1 MGEVMAERAVSS
13 VIQYLAPLLADE
25 VKLLKGVRKEI
36 FNIKAELER
45 IHSFLEDAESRA
57 ETGDEGVKIW
67 VKQVRQVAY
76 RIQDVIDENIL
87 LVLPKQP
94 RLLGSFH
101 KVTRTITK
109 LKPRHQIASQIQDI
123 NNTIREIKE
132 GANRYAFSTSSST
145 EHTSTSTSTS
155 TKDNMW
161 RDPRLAF
168 FFIGDDE
175 VVGIESPK
183 SELISRL
190 VDKNQSQR
198 AMISLVG
205 MGGIGKTTL
214 SKKVYDSQE
223 MAAHFNCKAWI
234 TVSQSYKPGELLKTM
249 IEQLS
254 GKDVVTLLDEGID
267 SLIAKAKGYLYEKK
281 YVVVFDDVWQIDFWG
296 SIRHALPQNS
306 KGSRVIITTRSEQVA
321 AFCKESSVDHDHKLQ
336 ALSEEKAWE
345 LFCVKAF
352 QLDFGGYCPLELEE
366 ISHEIVKKCEGLP
379 LAIVAIGGL
388 LSTKNKVVSEWQKFY
403 DSMGTELERN
413 PKLTSI
419 RKILLSSYNDLSQYL
434 KSCFLYFGIMPED
447 YSIEGERL
455 IRLWIAE
462 GFVEEQK
469 GKTLEEVAEEYLIE
483 LIHRRLVQ
491 VSRTKSDGRVGD
503 FCQILEEENSS
514 FNDTTRWLSVHTHY
528 CNMDKVMESI
538 GKSPV
543 RSVFIFQKGVL
554 PKKTLLGTVA
564 ANFKL
569 LKVLDLEDAPLDQL
583 HEEVG
588 NLFLLRYLSIRN
600 TKVKI
605 IPKSIGKLH
614 NLQTLDLKHS
624 PVRELPSDIS
634 RLHKLR
640 HLLAYSRNY
649 ESEYWVDLIVGVKIQ
664 GGIGGLEEL
673 QNLWY
678 VETNHG
684 LIKELEKLRQLRKLG
699 ITKLER
705 EHGRALCAAIEKMKY
720 LQHLSV
726 WASSDDVILDLQYIS
741 SSSPP
746 QYLQRLRLTGRLEK
760 LPDWILKL
768 QNLVR
773 LSLAGSGLTKNDQL
787 KSLQVL
793 PSLVRLGLWNAY
805 DWEQLYFEVGGFHK
819 LKQVY
824 LEDLKGLNSVIIEEG
839 ALPLLEELTIGRSPH
854 LKEVPSGIHH
864 LQKLK
869 NLHFFGMPE
878 EFIEKMQPKPQPN
891 QSKDY

>member
-1 MGEVMAERAVSS
+1 
-13 VIQYLAPLLADE
+13 
-25 VKLLKGVRKEI
+25 
-36 FNIKAELER
+36 
-45 IHSFLEDAESRA
+45 
-57 ETGDEGVKIW
+57 
-67 VKQVRQVAY
+67 
-76 RIQDVIDENIL
+76 
-87 LVLPKQP
+87 
-94 RLLGSFH
+94 
-101 KVTRTITK
+101 
-109 LKPRHQIASQIQDI
+109 
-123 NNTIREIKE
+123 
-132 GANRYAFSTSSST
+132 
-145 EHTSTSTSTS
+145 
-155 TKDNMW
+155 
-161 RDPRLAF
+161 
-168 FFIGDDE
+168 
-175 VVGIESPK
+175 
-183 SELISRL
+183 
-190 VDKNQSQR
+190 
-198 AMISLVG
+198 MISLVG

-214 SKKVYDSQE
+214 AKKVYDSQE
-223 MAAHFNCKAWI
+223 MVAHFNCKTWI
-234 TVSQSYKPGELLKTM
+234 TVSQSYKPEELLKTM

-254 GKDVVTLLDEGID
+254 GKDAVTLPDEGID
-267 SLIAKAKGYLYEKK
+267 SLIAKARGYLYGKK
-281 YVVVFDDVWQIDFWG
+281 YVVVFDHVWQIDFWG

-321 AFCKESSVDHDHKLQ
+321 AFCKESSVDHVHELQ

-345 LFCVKAF
+345 LFCMKAF
-352 QLDFGGYCPLELEE
+352 QLDFGGHCPLELEE

-419 RKILLSSYNDLSQYL
+419 RKILLSSYNDLPQYL

-491 VSRTKSDGRVGD
+491 VSRTKSDGRVGECQVHD
-503 FCQILEEENSS
+503 VVWEIIISMSEEFSFCQILEEENSS
-514 FNDTTRWLSVHTHY
+514 FNDTTRRLSVHIHY

-543 RSVFIFQKGVL
+543 RSVFLFQRGVL
-554 PKKTLLGTVA
+554 PKKTLLGTIA

-624 PVRELPSDIS
+624 PVRELPFDIS
-634 RLHKLR
+634 RLRKLR

-649 ESEYWVDLIVGVKIQ
+649 ESEYW
-664 GGIGGLEEL
+664 EL

-684 LIKELEKLRQLRKLG
+684 LIEELEKLRQLRKLG

-705 EHGRALCAAIEKMKY
+705 EHGRALCAAIEKMIY

-726 WASSDDVILDLQYIS
+726 WASSDDEILDLQYIS

-773 LSLAGSGLTKNDQL
+773 LSLEGSGLTKNNQL
-787 KSLQVL
+787 KGLQVL
-793 PSLVRLGLWNAY
+793 PSLVRLGLWDAY
-805 DWEQLYFEVGGFHK
+805 DWEQLYFEVGGFQK
-819 LKQVY
+819 LKQLY

-869 NLHFFGMPE
+869 TLRFFGMPE

-891 QSKDY
+891 QSKDYWIVKHIPCVSVWSQSGKFTYTRIGNLQEYFDKKVANQRVTEAENESYTPFGLSGLVRKEKKKK

>member
-1 MGEVMAERAVSS
+1 MQGEVMAERAVSS

-36 FNIKAELER
+36 FSIKAELER
-45 IHSFLEDAESRA
+45 IHFFLEDAES
-57 ETGDEGVKIW
+57 I
-67 VKQVRQVAY
+67 AY
-76 RIQDVIDENIL
+76 QIQDVIDKNIL

-94 RLLGSFH
+94 GLFGSLH
-101 KVTRTITK
+101 K
-109 LKPRHQIASQIQDI
+109 IQDI
-123 NNTIREIKE
+123 KNIIREIKE
-132 GANRYAFSTSSST
+132 GDDQYAFSTSSST
-145 EHTSTSTSTS
+145 EHTSTSTST
-155 TKDNMW
+155 KDNMW
-161 RDPRLAF
+161 RDPRLASL
-168 FFIGDDE
+168 FIGDDE
-175 VVGIESPK
+175 VVRIESPK

-205 MGGIGKTTL
+205 MGGIGKTTFA
-214 SKKVYDSQE
+214 KKVYDSQE
-223 MAAHFNCKAWI
+223 MAAHFNYKAWI
-234 TVSQSYKPGELLKTM
+234 IVSQSYKPEELLKTM

-254 GKDVVTLLDEGID
+254 GKDVLTLPDEGID
-267 SLIAKAKGYLYEKK
+267 SLIAKARGYSYEKK

-296 SIRHALPQNS
+296 SIRHALPQNR

-321 AFCKESSVDHDHKLQ
+321 GFCKESSVDHVHELQ

-345 LFCVKAF
+345 LFCMKAF
-352 QLDFGGYCPLELEE
+352 QLDFGGHCPLELEE

-388 LSTKNKVVSEWQKFY
+388 LSTKNKVVFEWQKFY

-419 RKILLSSYNDLSQYL
+419 RKILLSSYNDLPQYL

-491 VSRTKSDGRVGD
+491 VSRTKSDGRVGECRVHD
-503 FCQILEEENSS
+503 VVREIIISMSEKFSFCQILEEENSS
-514 FNDTTRWLSVHTHY
+514 FNDTTRRLSVHTHY

-543 RSVFIFQKGVL
+543 RSIFLFQRGVL
-554 PKKTLLGTVA
+554 PKKTLSGTVA

-569 LKVLDLEDAPLDQL
+569 LKVLDLEDAPLDEL

-605 IPKSIGKLH
+605 ILKSIGKLH

-624 PVRELPSDIS
+624 PVRELPFDIS

-640 HLLAYSRNY
+640 HLLAYFRNY
-649 ESEYWVDLIVGVKIQ
+649 ESEYWVDLIVGVKIH
-664 GGIGGLEEL
+664 GEIGGLEEL

-720 LQHLSV
+720 HQHLSV
-726 WASSDDVILDLQYIS
+726 WASSDDEILDLY
-741 SSSPP
+741 
-746 QYLQRLRLTGRLEK
+746 LEK

-787 KSLQVL
+787 KGLQVL
-793 PSLVRLGLWNAY
+793 PSLVRLGLWDAY
-805 DWEQLYFEVGGFHK
+805 DWKQLYFEVGGFQKHK
-819 LKQVY
+819 QLY

-864 LQKLK
+864 L
-869 NLHFFGMPE
+869 
-878 EFIEKMQPKPQPN
+878 
-891 QSKDY
+891 